1 MSSISSLLSFISLTI
16 LSELQVLESSIVESF
31 IEFLISFSILSEDQ
45 IFSLEVLL
53 SSIRV
58 MSILEFSLFQT
69 LSLDSLAIFDR
80 YQNSERSEI

>member
-58 MSILEFSLFQT
+58 MSILEFSLFHT